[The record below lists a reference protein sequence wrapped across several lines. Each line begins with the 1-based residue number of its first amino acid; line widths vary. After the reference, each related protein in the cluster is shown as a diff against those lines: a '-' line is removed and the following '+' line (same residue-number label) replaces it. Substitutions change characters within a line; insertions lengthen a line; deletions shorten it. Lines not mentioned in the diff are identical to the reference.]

1 MKINLRFL
9 NQMRKSSMMIQMM
22 IQVTLTDGLDLAV
35 IKVKIVPSMLV
46 EVTALVAGTEPG

>member
-22 IQVTLTDGLDLAV
+22 IQVTQTDGLDLAV

-46 EVTALVAGTEPG
+46 EITALVAGTEPG